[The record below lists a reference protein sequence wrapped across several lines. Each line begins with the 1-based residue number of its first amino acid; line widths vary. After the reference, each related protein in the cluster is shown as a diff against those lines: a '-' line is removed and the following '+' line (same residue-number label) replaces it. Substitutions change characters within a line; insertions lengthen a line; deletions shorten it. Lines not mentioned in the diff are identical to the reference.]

1 MAQTPPVA
9 PTLRVDAAMRS
20 HVGLIRSVN
29 EDFVCF
35 VTSPEGDTAAPRGN
49 LALVADGMGGHAHG
63 EVASALAGEVVRRV
77 YYELEGAVPDVLAA
91 AFAAAHRA
99 ILEWSEQNPECAG
112 MGTTC
117 TALALHDDKAW
128 LAHIGDSRAYLWRKA
143 TLTQLSADQT
153 LVAQML
159 RNGVL
164 TAEEAENSPVKN
176 VILQALGAAIDIV
189 PEIWSQP
196 LRLVDGDVLILCTDG
211 LWGLVGDVVIAGIAA
226 RLAPHDA
233 CDALIEAALAA
244 GGHDNVSVGVLHVVP
259 NSKGAVSKQTTRRL
273 PSFDSVRGADDK
285 RSMARI
291 LMAAPGGF
299 HHHG

>member
-35 VTSPEGDTAAPRGN
+35 VTPPEGDTAAPRGN

-77 YYELEGAVPDVLAA
+77 YYELEGAIPDVLAA
-91 AFAAAHRA
+91 AFKAAHQA
-99 ILEWSEQNPECAG
+99 ILEWSERNPECVG

-117 TALALHDDKAW
+117 TALAFHDDKAW
-128 LAHIGDSRAYLWRKA
+128 LAHIGDSRAYLWREA
-143 TLTQLSADQT
+143 TLTQLSDDQT
-153 LVAQML
+153 LVAQMV
-159 RNGVL
+159 RDGVL

-189 PEIWSQP
+189 PVIWSQA
-196 LRLVDGDVLILCTDG
+196 LTLVDGDVPILCTDG
-211 LWGLVGDVVIAGIAA
+211 LCGMVGGAVIADIAA
-226 RLAPHDA
+226 RLPPHDA
-233 CDALIEAALAA
+233 L
-244 GGHDNVSVGVLHVVP
+244 
-259 NSKGAVSKQTTRRL
+259 
-273 PSFDSVRGADDK
+273 
-285 RSMARI
+285 
-291 LMAAPGGF
+291 
-299 HHHG
+299 

>member
-1 MAQTPPVA
+1 MAQIPPVA
-9 PTLRVDAAMRS
+9 PALRVDAAMRT

-35 VTSPEGDTAAPRGN
+35 VSPPEGEAAAPRGS

-63 EVASALAGEVVRRV
+63 EVASALAGEVIRRV
-77 YYELEGAVPDVLAA
+77 YYELEGAVPDLLAA
-91 AFAAAHRA
+91 TFTAAHQA
-99 ILEWSEQNPECAG
+99 ILEWSEQTPECAG

-117 TALALHDDKAW
+117 PALARLDDNAW

-143 TLTQLSADQT
+143 TLTQLSEDQT
-153 LVAQML
+153 LVAQMV
-159 RNGVL
+159 REGVL

-196 LRLVDGDVLILCTDG
+196 LTLVDGDVLILCTDG
-211 LWGLVGDVVIAGIAA
+211 LWGMVGDAVIADIAA

-244 GGHDNVSVGVLHVVP
+244 GGHDNVSVGVFHVVP
-259 NSKGAVSKQTTRRL
+259 NSKGATSRQTTRRL
-273 PSFDSVRGADDK
+273 PSFDSMKEPDDK
-285 RSMARI
+285 RSMARV
-291 LMAAPGGF
+291 LMAAPGGLPR
-299 HHHG
+299 HG

>member
-1 MAQTPPVA
+1 MARTAPVA
-9 PTLRVDAAMRS
+9 PALRVDAAMRT

-29 EDFVCF
+29 EDFVSY
-35 VTSPEGDTAAPRGN
+35 VTAPEGDGVAPRGS

-91 AFAAAHRA
+91 AFTAAHQA

-117 TALALHDDKAW
+117 TVLALRDDKAW
-128 LAHIGDSRAYLWRKA
+128 LAHIGDSRAYLFREG
-143 TLTQLSADQT
+143 TLTQLSDDQT

-159 RNGVL
+159 RDGLL
-164 TAEEAENSPVKN
+164 TAEEAENSPIKN

-189 PEIWSQP
+189 PVIWSQA
-196 LRLVDGDVLILCTDG
+196 LTLVDGDVLILCTDG
-211 LWGLVGDVVIAGIAA
+211 LCGMVEDAVIADIAG
-226 RLAPHDA
+226 RLPPYDA

-244 GGHDNVSVGVLHVVP
+244 GGHDNVSVGVFRVLSNGKVAA
-259 NSKGAVSKQTTRRL
+259 SRQTTRQL
-273 PSFDSVRGADDK
+273 PAFDSSKEADDE

-291 LMAAPGGF
+291 LMAAPGGIRQ
-299 HHHG
+299 HG